1 VRSPPPP
8 GRAPALADAPPGL
21 CGFMNARFGRMPVVK
36 VEEVEVETAI
46 IGAVAEGR
54 VGDLVW

>member
-1 VRSPPPP
+1 
-8 GRAPALADAPPGL
+8 
-21 CGFMNARFGRMPVVK
+21 MNARFGRMPVVK